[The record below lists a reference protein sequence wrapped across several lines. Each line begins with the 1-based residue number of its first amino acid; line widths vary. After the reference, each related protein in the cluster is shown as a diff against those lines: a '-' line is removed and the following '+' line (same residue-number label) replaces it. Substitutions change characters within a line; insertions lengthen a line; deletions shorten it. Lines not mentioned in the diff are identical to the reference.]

1 MTTDRRSA
9 GQELRNHDPVQVEE
23 IVALCAC
30 EQAGDGRLEEARA
43 VERVSGV
50 ALKRRNLAAGG
61 VLLSSAGPTA
71 EPFPTSSS

>member
-1 MTTDRRSA
+1 
-9 GQELRNHDPVQVEE
+9 
-23 IVALCAC
+23 
-30 EQAGDGRLEEARA
+30 LEEARA